1 MYTETILNAHITF
14 LAKEE
19 GKKDEEKEEEEE
31 KKKIEK

>member
-1 MYTETILNAHITF
+1 MYIETILKSHITF

-19 GKKDEEKEEEEE
+19 GKKDEEREKEEE